1 MEFILNK
8 IDTDIR
14 RRHQEEIKEG
24 KVHNTKGINVHKD
37 PKEKSEDGNGESH
50 LNDNKQKKFITIDG
64 IKLNGEKMSVKVEKL
79 EKIDEENSRGRIL
92 DAKK

>member
-1 MEFILNK
+1 VEFILNK

-24 KVHNTKGINVHKD
+24 KVHNTKGINVNKD
-37 PKEKSEDGNGESH
+37 PNEKNENGNGESH
-50 LNDNKQKKFITIDG
+50 SNEKKQKKYITIDG
-64 IKLNGEKMSVKVEKL
+64 MKLNGERMSVEVEKL

>member
-14 RRHQEEIKEG
+14 KRMQEDIKEG
-24 KVHNTKGINVHKD
+24 KVHSSKSINVRKD
-37 PKEKSEDGNGESH
+37 SKNKNSNAYEELEIKEK
-50 LNDNKQKKFITIDG
+50 KIKRYITIDG
-64 IKLNGEKMSVKVEKL
+64 IKNDTETMEISAEKL
-79 EKIDEENSRGRIL
+79 EKFDEENSKGRIL

>member
-24 KVHNTKGINVHKD
+24 KVHNAKGINVNQDAKD
-37 PKEKSEDGNGESH
+37 NQEAFLNEK
-50 LNDNKQKKFITIDG
+50 KQKKYITIDG
-64 IKLNGEKMSVKVEKL
+64 IKYEGEKMSIEAEKL
-79 EKIDEENSRGRIL
+79 ESVDEENSKGRIL